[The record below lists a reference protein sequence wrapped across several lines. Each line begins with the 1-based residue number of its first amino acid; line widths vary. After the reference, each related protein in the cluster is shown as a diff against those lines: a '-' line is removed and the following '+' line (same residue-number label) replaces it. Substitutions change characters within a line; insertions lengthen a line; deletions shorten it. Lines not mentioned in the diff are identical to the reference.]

1 MAELK
6 WTNVNDSGANSAL
19 SNYLTANRAFRGEIA
34 GIGQNLSDFA
44 LTMQEGDAQ
53 NNRRIRDEN
62 TQAILNRMGRIT
74 SQEEYDKF
82 IASGA
87 TDNQNLRSNLGWY
100 VDMDK
105 VNQAQ
110 DNLAQNVYNRA
121 LHLDTA
127 KDYNGDVRV
136 LDAKINDALARGDTA
151 TYNAL
156 LAKRTEIGG
165 KATSATMAKTG
176 YELTKD
182 TFDKNVSGAEKVLS
196 AQDSINKSNMDVFN
210 AEQAMAAFQAKMAS
224 IPGWDNPNNLGYE
237 SYKAE
242 EAKLAQNLALAKAN
256 QASAHNSFDTWKRVY
271 NLNTKD
277 VSPAESTLSRA
288 KQETK
293 KDESTVTEP
302 TSKGVA
308 SARSVL
314 AQNQS
319 SEDPANTV
327 AQRVA
332 QTALASTQPNIP
344 EAAEDPSS
352 MNDEQLYDY
361 YLNQAGKDIADKDT
375 SIWGAMKAGQT
386 ANQKVDEYQNQLNL
400 DRWKGGD
407 SKAIDEVFDIANK
420 SSTWDEFAKAVVA
433 KPDLVKQFDAVNTAT
448 GGALQ
453 QRIREQFEQGG
464 KDSVERK
471 TAKESI
477 STTNDTLN
485 NALEGKYIAGKNGA
499 DYKYLGLGVIS
510 GDGVS
515 VKTKNGETIKLT
527 NSTSQNA
534 KEANK
539 QKLFDLLA
547 SDYKTQGT
555 LDSGKWFE
563 SLGLRAS
570 VENAIDKDADPVAV
584 YSVARKM
591 FDHADGEVDAS
602 DFKRNMKKLVDDRDA
617 IAEQKQ
623 QYLADK
629 KRLESIQSNRLLNA
643 QLEDWLLVNRPNYK
657 SDEEAVLAGYNAMGL
672 NLNSITGS
680 RPRTQAQEQK
690 AETSLNALEKWMYP
704 AEKEYKDDEIPEVDA
719 YGEPFKKYF
728 GDNYSRQD
736 AIMTIKLQREEIRK
750 KIINGDLNGTSV
762 PRDVVNVYKNGTA
775 EQIARLEK
783 MLKPFQD
790 RKKK

>member
-19 SNYLTANRAFRGEIA
+19 SNYLTANKAFRGEIA

-74 SQEEYDKF
+74 SQEDYEKF

-127 KDYNGDVRV
+127 KDYNSDVRV

-156 LAKRTEIGG
+156 LAKRTAIGG

-210 AEQAMAAFQAKMAS
+210 AEQAMAAFRAKMAS
-224 IPGWDNPNNLGYE
+224 IPGWDNPNSLGYE

-242 EAKLAQNLALAKAN
+242 EAKLAQNLALAQAN
-256 QASAHNSFDTWKRVY
+256 QAAAHNSFDTWKRVY

-277 VSPAESTLSRA
+277 VSPAESTLSRV

-302 TSKGVA
+302 TSQGVA

-332 QTALASTQPNIP
+332 QTALASTQPHIP

-361 YLNQAGKDIADKDT
+361 YLNEAGKDIADKDT
-375 SIWGAMKAGQT
+375 SIWGAMKAGQL

-407 SKAIDEVFDIANK
+407 SKAIGEVFSIADK
-420 SSTWDEFAKAVVA
+420 ASTWDEFTKAVIA

-547 SDYKTQGT
+547 SDYSKQGT

-570 VENAIDKDADPVAV
+570 VEEAIDKDADPVAV

-704 AEKEYKDDEIPEVDA
+704 AEKEYKDNEIPEVDA
-719 YGEPFKKYF
+719 YGVPFKEYF
-728 GDNYSRQD
+728 GNNYSRQD
-736 AIMTIKLQREEIRK
+736 ALMTIKLQREEIRK

-762 PRDVVNVYKNGTA
+762 PRDVISVYKNGTV
-775 EQIARLEK
+775 EQIARMEK

-790 RKKK
+790 KKKK

>member
-224 IPGWDNPNNLGYE
+224 IPGWDNPNSLGYE

-271 NLNTKD
+271 NINTKD

-288 KQETK
+288 SQETK

-302 TSKGVA
+302 TSKGVV

-407 SKAIDEVFDIANK
+407 SKAIGEVFDMASK
-420 SSTWDEFAKAVVA
+420 YSTWDEFAKAVVA
-433 KPDLVKQFDAVNTAT
+433 KPDLVKQFDALNTAT
-448 GGALQ
+448 GGVLQ

-547 SDYKTQGT
+547 SDYNKQGT

-563 SLGLRAS
+563 SLGLRS
-570 VENAIDKDADPVAV
+570 TVEKAIDDGADPVAV

-591 FDHADGEVDAS
+591 FDHADGEVNAS

>member
-182 TFDKNVSGAEKVLS
+182 TFDKNVSGAERVLS

-210 AEQAMAAFQAKMAS
+210 AEQAMVAFQAKMAS
-224 IPGWDNPNNLGYE
+224 IPGWDNPNSLGYE

-271 NLNTKD
+271 NINTKN

-288 KQETK
+288 SQETK

-302 TSKGVA
+302 TSKDVA

-314 AQNQS
+314 AHNQS

-361 YLNQAGKDIADKDT
+361 YLNQAGKDIEDKDT

-407 SKAIDEVFDIANK
+407 SKAIGEVFDMAGK
-420 SSTWDEFAKAVVA
+420 YSTWDEFAKAVVA
-433 KPDLVKQFDAVNTAT
+433 KPDLVKQFDALNTAT

-547 SDYKTQGT
+547 SDYSKQGT

-563 SLGLRAS
+563 SLGLRS
-570 VENAIDKDADPVAV
+570 TVEKAIDDGADPVAV

-591 FDHADGEVDAS
+591 FDHADGEVNAS

-690 AETSLNALEKWMYP
+690 AETSLNALEKWVYP

>member
-19 SNYLTANRAFRGEIA
+19 SNYLTANKAFRGEIA

-74 SQEEYDKF
+74 SQEDYEKF

-182 TFDKNVSGAEKVLS
+182 TFNKNVSGAEKVLS

-224 IPGWDNPNNLGYE
+224 IPGWDNPNSLGYE

-242 EAKLAQNLALAKAN
+242 ETKLAQNLALAKAN

-271 NLNTKD
+271 NLKTKD
-277 VSPAESTLSRA
+277 VSPEESTLSRA
-288 KQETK
+288 SQETK

-302 TSKGVA
+302 TSKGVT
-308 SARSVL
+308 SARAVL

-327 AQRVA
+327 TQRVA

-361 YLNQAGKDIADKDT
+361 YLNQAGKDIEDKDT
-375 SIWGAMKAGQT
+375 SIWGAMKAGQI
-386 ANQKVDEYQNQLNL
+386 ANQKVNEYQNQLNL

-407 SKAIDEVFDIANK
+407 SKAIGEVFSIADK
-420 SSTWDEFAKAVVA
+420 ASTWDEFTKAVIA
-433 KPDLVKQFDAVNTAT
+433 KPDLVRQFDAVNTAT

-527 NSTSQNA
+527 NSTAKNA

-547 SDYKTQGT
+547 SDYNKQGT

-563 SLGLRAS
+563 SLGLRS
-570 VENAIDKDADPVAV
+570 TVEKAIDDDADPVAV

-591 FDHADGEVDAS
+591 FDHADGEVNAS

-704 AEKEYKDDEIPEVDA
+704 AEKEYKDGEIPEVDA

>member
-6 WTNVNDSGANSAL
+6 WTNVHDSGANSAL
-19 SNYLTANRAFRGEIA
+19 SNYLTANKAFRGEMA
-34 GIGQNLSDFA
+34 GIGQNLSAFA

-74 SQEEYDKF
+74 SQEDYEKF

-110 DNLAQNVYNRA
+110 DNLAQNVSNRA
-121 LHLDTA
+121 LNLDTA
-127 KDYNGDVRV
+127 KDYNRDVRV

-182 TFDKNVSGAEKVLS
+182 TFDKSVSGAEKVLS

-210 AEQAMAAFQAKMAS
+210 AEQAMVAFQAKMAS
-224 IPGWDNPNNLGYE
+224 IPGWDNPNSLGYE

-256 QASAHNSFDTWKRVY
+256 QAAAHNSFDTWKRIY

-277 VSPAESTLSRA
+277 VPPAESTLSRA
-288 KQETK
+288 SQETK

-302 TSKGVA
+302 TPKDVA

-314 AQNQS
+314 AQPQS
-319 SEDPANTV
+319 SEDPATTV
-327 AQRVA
+327 AQRIA
-332 QTALASTQPNIP
+332 QTALASTQLNTP
-344 EAAEDPSS
+344 EVAEDPSS

-361 YLNQAGKDIADKDT
+361 YLNQAGKDIKDKDT

-386 ANQKVDEYQNQLNL
+386 ANQKVDEYQNQLSL

-407 SKAIDEVFDIANK
+407 SKAIGAVFDMAGK
-420 SSTWDEFAKAVVA
+420 YSTWDEFAKAVAA
-433 KPDLVKQFDAVNTAT
+433 KPDLVKQFDAINTAT
-448 GGALQ
+448 GGVLQ

-471 TAKESI
+471 IAKESI

-485 NALEGKYIAGKNGA
+485 SALEGKYIAGENGA

-534 KEANK
+534 KAANK

-555 LDSGKWFE
+555 IDSGKWFE
-563 SLGLRAS
+563 SLGLRS
-570 VENAIDKDADPVAV
+570 TVEEAIDDGADPVAV

-591 FDHADGEVDAS
+591 FDHADGEVNAS

-657 SDEEAVLAGYNAMGL
+657 SNEEAVLAGYNAMGL
-672 NLNSITGS
+672 NLNSLTGS

-690 AETSLNALEKWMYP
+690 AETSLNAIEKWVYP
-704 AEKEYKDDEIPEVDA
+704 TAKEYKNDEIPEVDA
-719 YGEPFKKYF
+719 YGVPFKEYL

-736 AIMTIKLQREEIRK
+736 AIITIKMQREELRK
-750 KIINGDLNGTSV
+750 KLINGDLNGTSI
-762 PRDVVNVYKNGTA
+762 PRDIVNIYKNGTA

>member
-19 SNYLTANRAFRGEIA
+19 SNYLTANKAFRGEIA

-74 SQEEYDKF
+74 SQEDYEKF

-224 IPGWDNPNNLGYE
+224 IPGWDNPNSLGYE

-256 QASAHNSFDTWKRVY
+256 QASAHNSFDAWKRVY
-271 NLNTKD
+271 NINTKD

-288 KQETK
+288 SQETK

-302 TSKGVA
+302 TYKDVA

-319 SEDPANTV
+319 SEDSANTV

-407 SKAIDEVFDIANK
+407 SKAIGEVFDMASK
-420 SSTWDEFAKAVVA
+420 YSTWDEFAKAVVA
-433 KPDLVKQFDAVNTAT
+433 KPDLVKQFDALNTAT

-563 SLGLRAS
+563 SLGLRS
-570 VENAIDKDADPVAV
+570 TVEKAIDDGADPVAV

-591 FDHADGEVDAS
+591 FDHADGEVNAS

-690 AETSLNALEKWMYP
+690 AETSLNALEKWVYP

-728 GDNYSRQD
+728 GDNYSKQD